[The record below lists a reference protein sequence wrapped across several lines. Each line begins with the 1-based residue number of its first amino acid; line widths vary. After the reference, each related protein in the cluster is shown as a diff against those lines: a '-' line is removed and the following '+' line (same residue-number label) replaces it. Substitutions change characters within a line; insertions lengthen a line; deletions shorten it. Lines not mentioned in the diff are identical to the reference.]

1 MCYRPAIL
9 LYIKKKRETERARA
23 RQRWYA
29 TGCNGRTCVPLFRP
43 CRLAILAAV
52 WPVVFGPIFHKM
64 ANPGWKDPCC
74 TILALLPLAILLWK
88 LPWHARAA
96 QIGPTKPPPH
106 KEAGRPTA
114 HPACLALGIP
124 RLRRVPI
131 LVQKLVHGMRNA
143 TWQRGHF
150 PYATCP
156 VSGPGSAASIVV
168 ATLLVADHQYA
179 EVIPRW
185 AAGSRAANVDL
196 CVVGQVGAS
205 DLPCQAARHV
215 GCECMRHNH
224 ASAVIGRNDSSF
236 ARAGAR
242 GRSVRYRFEYAQA
255 LLARNYY
262 VLMLDADVFLR
273 EAGMAKLL
281 GFLQTS
287 VVGYDFALMNNNPRR
302 EAYDD
307 LNWGVAWISP
317 SETSKH
323 LLSCLLGE
331 WDHHA
336 FGDPRTGSY
345 GLRSQPRVNHLIE
358 SSLMRGGG
366 ASSAPRVC
374 MLPNE
379 LTSRTLKHMTGYPT
393 VQHKITCA
401 RTMGLH
407 QVTGSAWTRSPQ
419 RQLWYRVPDHAS
431 PSHQRNALIVAAR
444 LARDLNRT
452 LVLPES
458 VFRGK
463 PVEFCTLFDFVG
475 MRLGS
480 FFTQAEAAT
489 AGALFGAGECI
500 VPAVAPLENNTYGD
514 VARAMSAWDSKPYVC
529 MPFQTLAQLVH
540 LPEWAFVCNPTS
552 KGVQLIHVC
561 SKRYNAKKTQ
571 KERRPLQSAFRG
583 APRQAALARLSRARQ
598 RALPPL
604 SARVSAHAAPS

>member
-1 MCYRPAIL
+1 VAAFPRDKTRGLRDARL
-9 LYIKKKRETERARA
+9 RGVGRRTRERVARGVELTTVVA
-23 RQRWYA
+23 SH
-29 TGCNGRTCVPLFRP
+29 VPL
-43 CRLAILAAV
+43 ATAV
-52 WPVVFGPIFHKM
+52 RVSYPAESRSSIHTMTMSGCE
-64 ANPGWKDPCC
+64 DLCC
-74 TILALLPLAILLWK
+74 TILAVSPLVIILWK
-88 LPWHARAA
+88 VLWHARAA
-96 QIGPTKPPPH
+96 QKKPKRPPPE
-106 KEAGRPTA
+106 KKLGRRTV

-131 LVQKLVHGMRNA
+131 FVRKLVHGMRN
-143 TWQRGHF
+143 TSWQRGHY

-156 VSGPGSAASIVV
+156 VSGPSGSASPTSV
-168 ATLLVADHQYA
+168 ATLLVADHQYT

-185 AAGSRAANVDL
+185 AAGSHAANVDL

-205 DLPCQAARHV
+205 NLPCQAARHV
-215 GCECMRHNH
+215 GCECMSHNH

-255 LLARNYY
+255 LLARNYS
-262 VLMLDADVFLR
+262 VLMLDADVFLHD
-273 EAGMAKLL
+273 AGMAKLL
-281 GFLQTS
+281 SFLRTG
-287 VVGYDFALMNNNPRR
+287 VVGYDFALMDNHARR

-307 LNWGVAWISP
+307 LNWGVAWMSP
-317 SETSKH
+317 SETSKR

-336 FGDPRTGSY
+336 FSDPRTGSY
-345 GLRSQPRVNHLIE
+345 GLRSQPRVNHLLE

-366 ASSAPRVC
+366 ASRAVRVC
-374 MLPNE
+374 TLPDE
-379 LTSRTLKHMTGYPT
+379 LTTRTLKHMTGYPT
-393 VQHKITCA
+393 VEHKLTCA

-452 LVLPES
+452 LVLPGT
-458 VFRGK
+458 VIRGE
-463 PVEFCTLFDFVG
+463 PVRFCELFDFVG

-500 VPAVAPLENNTYGD
+500 LPAVAPLQNDTYRGL
-514 VARAMSAWDSKPYVC
+514 VRAMSAWDSKPYVC
-529 MPFQTLAQLVH
+529 MPFETLAQLVH
-540 LPEWAFVCNPTS
+540 LPEWAFVCNPSSEAVRST
-552 KGVQLIHVC
+552 HVC
-561 SKRYNAKKTQ
+561 LKRSKRKIRKK
-571 KERRPLQSAFRG
+571 PSMPNVDA
-583 APRQAALARLSRARQ
+583 LSRGGGDRGQ
-598 RALPPL
+598 RG
-604 SARVSAHAAPS
+604 

>member
-1 MCYRPAIL
+1 
-9 LYIKKKRETERARA
+9 
-23 RQRWYA
+23 
-29 TGCNGRTCVPLFRP
+29 
-43 CRLAILAAV
+43 
-52 WPVVFGPIFHKM
+52 M
-64 ANPGWKDPCC
+64 ANPCWVISA
-74 TILALLPLAILLWK
+74 TTPLAIILWQLLWR
-88 LPWHARAA
+88 ARAA
-96 QIGPTKPPPH
+96 QTGPTTHPPH
-106 KEAGRPTA
+106 KEAGRL
-114 HPACLALGIP
+114 HPACLALGIL

-131 LVQKLVHGMRNA
+131 LVQKLVHGKRNA
-143 TWQRGHF
+143 SWQRGHF

-156 VSGPGSAASIVV
+156 VSGPSGSEASTLLMV

-185 AAGSRAANVDL
+185 AKGSRAANVDL

-215 GCECMRHNH
+215 GCECMRHDH
-224 ASAVIGRNDSSF
+224 ASAIIGRNDSSF

-255 LLARNYY
+255 LLARNYS

-273 EAGMAKLL
+273 KAGIAKLL
-281 GFLQTS
+281 GFLRTS
-287 VVGYDFALMNNNPRR
+287 VVGYDFALMSNGRRR

-307 LNWGVAWISP
+307 LNWGVAWMSP

-336 FGDPRTGSY
+336 FSDPRTGSY
-345 GLRSQPRVNHLIE
+345 GLRSQPRVNHLLE
-358 SSLMRGGG
+358 SSLMHGGG

-374 MLPNE
+374 TLPNE
-379 LTSRTLKHMTGYPT
+379 LTKRTLKHMTGYPT

-407 QVTGSAWTRSPQ
+407 QVNGSAWTRSPQ
-419 RQLWYRVPDHAS
+419 RQLWYQVPDHSS

-452 LVLPES
+452 LVLPGS

-463 PVEFCTLFDFVG
+463 PVRFCALFDFVA
-475 MRLGS
+475 MRLGN
-480 FFTQAEAAT
+480 FFTRGEAAM
-489 AGALFGAGECI
+489 AGALFGTGECI
-500 VPAVAPLENNTYGD
+500 VPAVAPLENNTYRG
-514 VARAMSAWDSKPYVC
+514 VAGAMSAWDSKPYVC
-529 MPFQTLAQLVH
+529 MPFETLAQLKH

-552 KGVQLIHVC
+552 KAVQSTHVC
-561 SKRYNAKKTQ
+561 LKRYTPKKTHKKSRGPQ
-571 KERRPLQSAFRG
+571 KQRQRQPAFLLRQ
-583 APRQAALARLSRARQ
+583 RQAALARA
-598 RALPPL
+598 
-604 SARVSAHAAPS
+604 

>member
-1 MCYRPAIL
+1 M
-9 LYIKKKRETERARA
+9 
-23 RQRWYA
+23 
-29 TGCNGRTCVPLFRP
+29 VSS
-43 CRLAILAAV
+43 
-52 WPVVFGPIFHKM
+52 
-64 ANPGWKDPCC
+64 GWENLCC
-74 TILALLPLAILLWK
+74 TILVVLPLAIISWKLLW
-88 LPWHARAA
+88 HVRAA
-96 QIGPTKPPPH
+96 QTGPTKPPP
-106 KEAGRPTA
+106 GRPTA

-124 RLRRVPI
+124 RLQRVRI
-131 LVQKLVHGMRNA
+131 FVQKLVHGMRNA
-143 TWQRGHF
+143 SWQRGHY

-156 VSGPGSAASIVV
+156 VSVPSSSVRPIMV

-205 DLPCQAARHV
+205 GLPCQAARHV
-215 GCECMRHNH
+215 GCECMRHDH
-224 ASAVIGRNDSSF
+224 ASAILGRNDSSF

-255 LLARNYY
+255 LLARNYA

-273 EAGMAKLL
+273 EAGMANVLS
-281 GFLQTS
+281 FLRTS
-287 VVGYDFALMNNNPRR
+287 VTGYDFVLMNNLFPRR

-307 LNWGVAWISP
+307 LNWGVAWMSP
-317 SETSKH
+317 SKTSKH

-336 FGDPRTGSY
+336 FSDPRTGSY

-374 MLPNE
+374 TLPNE
-379 LTSRTLKHMTGYPT
+379 LTKRTLKHMTGYPT
-393 VQHKITCA
+393 VEHKLTCA

-407 QVTGSAWTRSPQ
+407 QVTGNAWTRSPQ

-444 LARDLNRT
+444 LARELNRT
-452 LVLPES
+452 LVLPRALFQGTS
-458 VFRGK
+458 
-463 PVEFCTLFDFVG
+463 VEFCTLFDFVG

-489 AGALFGAGECI
+489 AGALFEAGECI
-500 VPAVAPLENNTYGD
+500 VPAVAPLENNTYRGW
-514 VARAMSAWDSKPYVC
+514 ARAMSAWDSKPYVC
-529 MPFQTLAQLVH
+529 MPFETLAQLVH
-540 LPEWAFVCNPTS
+540 LPEWAFVCNPSS
-552 KGVQLIHVC
+552 KAVQSTHVC
-561 SKRYNAKKTQ
+561 SKRFRPKKTQ
-571 KERRPLQSAFRG
+571 KERKGSQKPQRDAQRRQSAFLL
-583 APRQAALARLSRARQ
+583 RQAAFARLSHARQ
-598 RALPPL
+598 RAALPPL
-604 SARVSAHAAPS
+604 LSRVPANEAPSKKLLTR